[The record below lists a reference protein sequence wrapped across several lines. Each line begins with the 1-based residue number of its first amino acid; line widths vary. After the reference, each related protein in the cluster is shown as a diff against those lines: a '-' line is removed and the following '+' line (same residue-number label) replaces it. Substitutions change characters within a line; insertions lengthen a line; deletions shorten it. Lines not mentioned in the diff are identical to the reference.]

1 MGMFILA
8 AEKFSLQRPSYS
20 SPMKNLL
27 IQIEHLNQKNSS
39 NFHTDFILDELI
51 QTESNQVITDEEYAR
66 FLDLTSRKAFLSKLS
81 SDAKRNE
88 WAEKVFVILQKT
100 NYGLKE
106 MFEQRVNEHPEKTLF
121 INLTEGRKEHFSYLQ
136 IFNYAREIAATF
148 YAMEEKPRV
157 AIFSANSVDSASTD
171 LACLMYG
178 IYDTPLNIHF
188 SEEILANII
197 KPLNINIVVT
207 DTIDRALHLKRVKKA
222 FKLDFKLLITQN
234 TDDPE
239 LEILQEKAKEL
250 NYKEVDTLLKKHPR
264 KKLNEVATT
273 MFTSGSTGIPKG
285 VSFSYYNIIAKR
297 FARHAALPDTGNET
311 MLCFLPLFHT
321 FGRYLELMGSIYW
334 HGTYIF
340 VGNTSSDTLLK
351 LFPEL
356 NPTGFISVPI
366 RWMQLYEKAMSK
378 LNNITSDALRNE
390 ILRKDII
397 GSNLHWGL
405 SAAGY
410 LSPKI
415 FRFFQ
420 SNGVDLCSG
429 FGMTEGTGGIT
440 MTPPGE
446 YVDDS
451 TGKALPGVYTR
462 LKKNGELEISGHY
475 IARYLEDAP
484 PEGHIPYP
492 TGNPDKDFWLPTGD
506 IFTIS
511 KDGHHKIVDRVKDIY
526 KNNKGQTIAPRTIEQ
541 KFNGVPGVKHAF
553 LVGDARPYNVLL
565 IVADREDTVIKSQL
579 SKEGLHRYFHQI
591 VQMANIGVAP
601 YERVVNFTVLDRDF
615 SLNKKELTPKG
626 SFNRKNIEKNFA
638 ETIKKL
644 YQSDHISFAV
654 GDLEVIIPRWFYRDL
669 GILEDD
675 ILYEHYTFINKTN
688 GKKLIFKPVE
698 NHRCVIGDFS
708 YKINDKQI
716 NLGRMA
722 LQPLLWMGNAQFI
735 AFSPVKEGWDLPL
748 KTFSAQV
755 CYPSCMDTPV
765 VKKKIISIPT
775 VSNSL
780 IVFINGLITDALFT
794 SGEKQLR
801 AIRLLGEQLAESQRR
816 IALVI
821 RRRLEALACHDEH
834 EVRALAY
841 QCLLIYDPEPNY
853 QEILPVFVQSGKTF
867 LDTKT
872 IEAIAE
878 GSLGAH
884 QLASFRKRLYAYR
897 ESMDWPAKG
906 TTRKQ
911 FEDILELLF
920 NFGKQHLKYYKSIR
934 AEFAAWILHDKDTV
948 LSKKAREYFHKL
960 YLIFDAKMQSL
971 RENLPKSFWENI
983 IVFEYGIPENQRV
996 RIKKI
1001 ITDTVYLEESV
1012 YLLYGQT
1019 TFTVDKIL
1027 PNGLWITT
1035 LQSFSDFR
1043 HYRFS
1048 INTINNKHYD
1058 LHLVFT
1064 RNEVEGKIGT
1074 DLYWHAYLTD
1084 YPFEQAVLSSL
1095 GISSAKRGLRS
1106 SQYVGGLRV
1115 WEKIR
1120 QMSEIH
1126 QWAGNSQPYAWH
1138 QLFIKSFAVI
1148 FKAWKISRRKIIPG
1162 AISPKNIM
1170 VPELDFKENAMILSL
1185 TGYDTYQHIE
1195 DLLLPMVK
1203 NFYQKTIALYPWGS
1217 SHLKFNWIYKAMIE
1231 SLGKEETFELLEE
1244 WRSFLNNTT
1253 DDYLKSLHLEKT
1265 IDDFIAEQKDKHYFA
1280 LKIHRAI
1287 SNYEQWLKLNPD
1299 ATSQAR
1305 EQTIYEISELFKIFK
1320 HNEIERFYFYRHT
1333 YFSQAKPAVI
1343 KAFDKLLLKMEEK
1356 PETEIIQLVELSD
1369 LQSTL
1374 EQDTDRRIFS
1384 KMVFP
1389 KMKHYQQMDF
1399 VKIVDQD
1406 KEQVVVQTLIKDK
1419 SGLTYTMRE
1428 PRNAAEVGKL
1438 YQLFYEENYPKTVS
1452 QMDRYFV
1459 VTDKY
1464 ERVIGGIS
1472 YRVLEN
1478 NIVRLDGTAV
1488 TSPLQ
1493 GKGIGSAMI
1502 NDFFTRMAAK
1512 DVSIIKAHYL
1522 LGNYF
1527 LKHNF
1532 KVDKQWGALVKHLD

>member
-1 MGMFILA
+1 
-8 AEKFSLQRPSYS
+8 
-20 SPMKNLL
+20 MKNLL
-27 IQIEHLNQKNSS
+27 LQIEHLNQKTSS
-39 NFHTDFILDELI
+39 DFHTDFILDKLNEI
-51 QTESNQVITDEEYAR
+51 ESSQVITRAEYAR

-81 SDAKRNE
+81 SEEKRNQ
-88 WAEKVFVILQKT
+88 WAEKVFLILQKT
-100 NYGLKE
+100 NYGWVDL
-106 MFEQRVNEHPEKTLF
+106 FEQRVDEHPEKTLF
-121 INLTEGRKEHFSYLQ
+121 INLREGRKEHYSYLQ

-148 YAMEEKPRV
+148 YAMEKQPRV
-157 AIFSANSVDSASTD
+157 AIFSANSVDSATTD

-188 SEEILANII
+188 SEEILANIL

-207 DTIDRALHLKRVKKA
+207 DTLDRALHLKRVMKEFNLK
-222 FKLDFKLLITQN
+222 FKLLLTQS
-234 TDDPE
+234 TEDST
-239 LEILQEKAKEL
+239 LEILQKKAKEL
-250 NYKEVDTLLKKHPR
+250 NYKEVDALLKKRPP

-297 FARHAALPDTGNET
+297 FARHAALPETGDET

-366 RWMQLYEKAMSK
+366 RWMQLYEKAMNRLS
-378 LNNITSDALRNE
+378 NITSDRLRSE
-390 ILRKDII
+390 VLRKEII
-397 GSNLHWGL
+397 GSQLHWGL

-440 MTPPGE
+440 MTPPGQ
-446 YVDDS
+446 YVDNS

-484 PEGHIPYP
+484 PEGEIPFP
-492 TGNPDKDFWLPTGD
+492 SKNPDENYWLPTGD

-511 KDGHHKIVDRVKDIY
+511 ADGHHQIVDRVKDIY

-553 LVGDARPYNVLL
+553 LVGDAKPYNVLL
-565 IVADREDTVIKSQL
+565 IVPDREDTVIKSQI
-579 SKEGLHRYFHQI
+579 SEEGLHRYFHQI
-591 VQMANIGVAP
+591 VQTANKGVAP
-601 YERVVNFTVLDRDF
+601 YERVVNFTVLNRPF
-615 SLNKKELTPKG
+615 SMDKKELTPKG

-638 ETIKKL
+638 QTIKKL
-644 YQSDHISFAV
+644 YQSDHISFRIKDV
-654 GDLEVIIPRWFYRDL
+654 EVIIPRWFYRDL

-675 ILYEHYTFINKTN
+675 IIFENDTFVNRINE
-688 GKKLIFKPVE
+688 KKLIFKPVD
-698 NHRCVIGDFS
+698 NNRCVIGDFS
-708 YKINDKQI
+708 YKINDRKI
-716 NLGRMA
+716 NLGRLA

-735 AFSPVKEGWDLPL
+735 NFSPVKEGWDLPL

-755 CYPSCMDTPV
+755 CYPSCIDSPV
-765 VKKKIISIPT
+765 AKQKIVSIPT
-775 VSNSL
+775 ISNSL
-780 IVFINGLITDALFT
+780 IVLINGLITDALFT
-794 SGEKQLR
+794 SGDKQLQ
-801 AIRLLGEQLAESQRR
+801 AIKLLGEQLAESQRR

-821 RRRLEALACHDEH
+821 RRRLEALACHSEH
-834 EVRALAY
+834 NVRALAY
-841 QCLLIYDPEPNY
+841 QCLLIYDPETDY
-853 QEILPVFVQSGKTF
+853 QEVLPVFVQSGKTF

-878 GSLGAH
+878 SSLGAH
-884 QLASFRKRLYAYR
+884 QLASLRKRLHAYR
-897 ESMDWPAKG
+897 ESLQWPAQG

-934 AEFAAWILHDKDTV
+934 AEFAAWILHDKDEV
-948 LSKKAREYFHKL
+948 LLQKAKTYFHEL

-971 RENLPKSFWENI
+971 RENLPVNMWEDV
-983 IVFEYGIPENQRV
+983 IVFEYGIPAEQRT
-996 RIKKI
+996 RIKKF
-1001 ITDTVYLEESV
+1001 ITESVYLEESI
-1012 YLLYGQT
+1012 YLLYGQS

-1043 HYRFS
+1043 HYRLS

-1064 RNEVEGKIGT
+1064 RKEGERKIGT

-1084 YPFEQAVLSSL
+1084 YPFDQPVLSSL
-1095 GISSAKRGLRS
+1095 GISSAKNGLRS

-1126 QWAGNSQPYAWH
+1126 QWAGNTQPYAWH

-1148 FKAWKISRRKIIPG
+1148 FKAWKISRRQIIPG

-1185 TGYDTYQHIE
+1185 TGYDTYRGIE
-1195 DLLLPMVK
+1195 DLLLPMIK
-1203 NFYQKTIALYPWGS
+1203 NFYQKTLALYPWGS

-1231 SLGKEETFELLEE
+1231 SLGKPETFDLLEQ
-1244 WRSFLNNTT
+1244 WRSYLHDT
-1253 DDYLKSLHLEKT
+1253 DDEYLKSLQLEQS
-1265 IDDFIAEQKDKHYFA
+1265 IDDFIAEQKDKHYFP

-1287 SNYEQWLKLNPD
+1287 SNYEQWIKLNPD
-1299 ATSQAR
+1299 ATRLAR
-1305 EQTIYEISELFKIFK
+1305 EQTLYEISELFKIFK
-1320 HNEIERFYFYRHT
+1320 LSEIERFYFYRHT
-1333 YFSQAKPAVI
+1333 YFSNAKPKVI
-1343 KAFDKLLLKMEEK
+1343 KAFNKLLQKMEMK
-1356 PETEIIQLVELSD
+1356 PETEIIQLIELSD
-1369 LQSTL
+1369 LQTTL
-1374 EQDTDRRIFS
+1374 EHDTDRRIFS

-1389 KMKHYQQMDF
+1389 KMKHFQQMDF
-1399 VKIVDQD
+1399 VKIID
-1406 KEQVVVQTLIKDK
+1406 KDREQVVVQTLIKDK
-1419 SGLTYTMRE
+1419 SGLSYTMRE

-1512 DVSIIKAHYL
+1512 NVAIIKAHYL

>member
-1 MGMFILA
+1 
-8 AEKFSLQRPSYS
+8 
-20 SPMKNLL
+20 MKNLIL
-27 IQIEHLNQKNSS
+27 QIENLTHKKNSG
-39 NFHTDFILDELI
+39 FHADFVLDELDKI
-51 QTESNQVITDEEYAR
+51 EKKQVVSKEEYFR
-66 FLDLTSRKAFLSKLS
+66 FLDLTARKDFLTKLS
-81 SDAKRNE
+81 TSEKRTI
-88 WAEKVFVILQKT
+88 WAEKVFAILRET
-100 NYGLKE
+100 DYGLKE

-136 IFNYAREIAATF
+136 IFNYAREIAAVF
-148 YAMEEKPRV
+148 YAMEDEPRV
-157 AIFSANSVDSASTD
+157 AVFSANSVDSASVD

-188 SEEILANII
+188 SEEILANIF
-197 KPLNINIVVT
+197 KELEINIVVT
-207 DTIDRALHLKRVKKA
+207 DTLDRFLHLKRVKKE
-222 FKLDFKLLITQN
+222 FHLNFRIVVTQPIAETEN
-234 TDDPE
+234 
-239 LEILQEKAKEL
+239 EILQKKAKAL
-250 NYKEVDTLLKKHPR
+250 NYREVDNILKNHPNR
-264 KKLNEVATT
+264 KLNEVATT

-285 VSFSYYNIIAKR
+285 VSFSYYNIISKR
-297 FARHAALPDTGNET
+297 FARHAALPDTGYET

-334 HGTYIF
+334 HGTYVF
-340 VGNTSSDTLLK
+340 VGNTSSNTLLR

-366 RWMQLYEKAMSK
+366 RWMQLYEKAMQK
-378 LNNITSDALRNE
+378 LSNVTSEALRKE
-390 ILRKDII
+390 ILRKEVI
-397 GSNLHWGL
+397 GNNLHWGL

-410 LSPKI
+410 LSPEI
-415 FRFFQ
+415 FKFFQ
-420 SNGVDLCSG
+420 SNGVELCSG
-429 FGMTEGTGGIT
+429 FGMTEATGGIT

-446 YVDDS
+446 YVDNS

-462 LKKNGELEISGHY
+462 LKKSGELEISGHY
-475 IARYLEDAP
+475 IARYLDDAP
-484 PEGHIPYP
+484 PGSVIPYP
-492 TGNPDKDFWLPTGD
+492 SENIDENYWLPTGD

-511 KDGHHKIVDRVKDIY
+511 PDGHHEIVDRVKDIY

-565 IVADREDTVIKSQL
+565 IVPDGEDTVVKSQNTD
-579 SKEGLHRYFHQI
+579 EGLRKYFHQI
-591 VQMANIGVAP
+591 VQTANNGVAP
-601 YERVVNFTVLDRDF
+601 YERVINFSVLDRAF
-615 SLNKKELTPKG
+615 SQEKKELTPKG

-638 ETIKKL
+638 STIKKL
-644 YQSDHISFAV
+644 YQSDKISFSI
-654 GDLEVIIPRWFYRDL
+654 GKLEVLIPRWFYRDL

-675 ILYEHYTFINKTN
+675 IYFEHDYFISRSS
-688 GKKLIFKPVE
+688 GKKLVFKHVE
-698 NHRCVIGDFS
+698 TDRVVIGDFS
-708 YKINDKQI
+708 YQI
-716 NLGRMA
+716 KSRQLNLGRLA

-735 AFSPVKEGWDLPL
+735 RFSPVKEGWDLPL
-748 KTFSAQV
+748 KDYSAQL
-755 CYPSCMDTPV
+755 CYPSCINTAIEKQKLV
-765 VKKKIISIPT
+765 SIPT
-775 VSNSL
+775 ISNSL
-780 IVFINGLITDALFT
+780 IVFINGLIIDALFT
-794 SGEKQLR
+794 EGEKQMQS
-801 AIRLLGEQLAESQRR
+801 IRLLGEQLAESQRR
-816 IALVI
+816 IAMVI
-821 RRRLEALACHDEH
+821 RRRLEALACHREH
-834 EVRALAY
+834 RVRALAY
-841 QCLLIYDPEPNY
+841 QCLLIYDPDTDY

-878 GSLGAH
+878 SSLGKQ
-884 QLASFRKRLYAYR
+884 QLASFRKRLFAYR
-897 ESMDWPAKG
+897 ENMTWPVKG

-920 NFGKQHLKYYKSIR
+920 NFGKQHLNYYKSIR
-934 AEFAAWILHDKDTV
+934 AELAAWILHDKDEA
-948 LSKKAREYFHKL
+948 LSQLAKKYFHEL
-960 YLIFDAKMQSL
+960 YLVFDARMQVL
-971 RENLPKSFWENI
+971 RKNLPTNFWDDI
-983 IVFEYGIPENQRV
+983 IIFEYGIPEAQKR
-996 RIKKI
+996 RIRKI
-1001 ITDTVYLEESV
+1001 ITDTLFLEESV
-1012 YLLYGQT
+1012 HLLFGQT
-1019 TFTVDKIL
+1019 TFTADKIL
-1027 PNGLWITT
+1027 PKGLWITT

-1048 INTINNKHYD
+1048 VNTVNNKHYD
-1058 LHLVFT
+1058 LHFVIT
-1064 RNEVEGKIGT
+1064 RDEVPGSVGA
-1074 DLYWHAYLTD
+1074 DLYWNAYLSD
-1084 YPFEQAVLSSL
+1084 YPFDLPVLSSL
-1095 GISSAKRGLRS
+1095 GISNAKKGLRS

-1170 VPELDFKENAMILSL
+1170 VPELDFKESAMILSL
-1185 TGYDTYQHIE
+1185 TGYDRYEHIE
-1195 DLLLPMVK
+1195 NLLMPMIK

-1217 SHLKFNWIYKAMIE
+1217 SHLKFDWIYKAMIE

-1244 WRSFLNNTT
+1244 WRTFLKNTA
-1253 DDYLKSLHLEKT
+1253 DDYLKSLQLEKSV
-1265 IDDFIAEQKDKHYFA
+1265 DEFIRDQKDMHYYP
-1280 LKIHRAI
+1280 LKVHSAI
-1287 SNYEQWLKLNPD
+1287 SDYDQWLKLNPD
-1299 ATSQAR
+1299 ATKEAR
-1305 EQTIYEISELFKIFK
+1305 EQTLYEISDLFKIFK
-1320 HNEIERFYFYRHT
+1320 HSEIDRFYFYRHT
-1333 YFSQAKPAVI
+1333 YFSSFDKRVLQ
-1343 KAFDKLLLKMEEK
+1343 AFDRLLEKMVEK
-1356 PETEIIQLVELSD
+1356 PEAEIIQLIELSD

-1374 EQDTDRRIFS
+1374 EDPVDRRIFS

-1399 VKIVDQD
+1399 VKVVDKD
-1406 KEQVVVQTLIKDK
+1406 KEQVIVQTIIKDK

-1428 PRNAAEVGKL
+1428 PRNATEVGKL

-1452 QMDRYFV
+1452 QMDKYFV

-1464 ERVIGGIS
+1464 ERVIAGIS

-1493 GKGIGSAMI
+1493 GKGIGSAMT

-1532 KVDKQWGALVKHLD
+1532 KVDKKWGALVKHLE